1 VTVFRESDTGGGE
14 ERVWVLHPRDGEMNG
29 TSQDRHR
36 CQNPRCR
43 KSFAVVYHRSC
54 DDVQIPLAVACP
66 RCGRWGVVMVS
77 AGAVSESP
85 GTWVLPV
92 EHSVAAL
99 GA

>member
-1 VTVFRESDTGGGE
+1 MSETT
-14 ERVWVLHPRDGEMNG
+14 
-29 TSQDRHR
+29 QDRHR
-36 CQNPRCR
+36 CRNPRCR
-43 KSFAVVYHRSC
+43 RPFAVVYHRSLA
-54 DDVQIPLAVACP
+54 DVPIPLTVACP

-77 AGAVSESP
+77 AGAVRESP